1 MANYCRAVTKSPR
14 GTVVYSIIRRSSDWA
29 VLDGVDR
36 SAFKS
41 GCPVKAEEFWLIW
54 RGGPPKIIVIYVS
67 HFRIL

>member
-1 MANYCRAVTKSPR
+1 MY
-14 GTVVYSIIRRSSDWA
+14 VVYSIIRRSSDWA

-54 RGGPPKIIVIYVS
+54 RGVTSKIIVI
-67 HFRIL
+67 